1 MSPPAETV
9 ASQTKR
15 QNGIL
20 FRTDSWLV
28 STLHVDAS
36 ELGLANLTWESSCV
50 GTSCT
55 LTDNLINSTVPFP
68 LRRISIAS
76 PDAGKSELLG
86 TKHGI
91 TLIQQ
96 LDEQGEFDPNS
107 LGAWMQ
113 HSFFAT
119 EAFDG
124 AGLKGS
130 LGIAGGDLTRSRPRG
145 NATWYG
151 LMVGT
156 AIGDNEL
163 LQGDAT
169 LMYSLDDQ
177 RLDAS
182 FTDIQNLDSEPH
194 SVTSVDFTDVP
205 VDARGEFK
213 TGSTGNRI
221 RGGFYG
227 PDHAETAGTF
237 EKSNI
242 VGAFGAKR
250 EE

>member
-1 MSPPAETV
+1 M
-9 ASQTKR
+9 
-15 QNGIL
+15 
-20 FRTDSWLV
+20 
-28 STLHVDAS
+28 
-36 ELGLANLTWESSCV
+36 GLPNLTLESSCV

-55 LTDNLINSTVPFP
+55 LTENQFSNSTILVP
-68 LRRISIAS
+68 LGRISIAD
-76 PDAGKSELLG
+76 PDVGKSELLG

-96 LDEQGEFDPNS
+96 LDGQIGEVTDVNS

-119 EAFDG
+119 ETFDG
-124 AGLKGS
+124 ADFKGY
-130 LGIAGGDLTRSRPRG
+130 LGVAGGDLTRSRPRG
-145 NATWYG
+145 NATWHG

-156 AIGDNEL
+156 STGDNEL

-182 FTDIQNLDSEPH
+182 FTNIQNLDSEPH
-194 SVTSVDFTDVP
+194 SVTSVGFTDVP

-221 RGGFYG
+221 QGGFYG